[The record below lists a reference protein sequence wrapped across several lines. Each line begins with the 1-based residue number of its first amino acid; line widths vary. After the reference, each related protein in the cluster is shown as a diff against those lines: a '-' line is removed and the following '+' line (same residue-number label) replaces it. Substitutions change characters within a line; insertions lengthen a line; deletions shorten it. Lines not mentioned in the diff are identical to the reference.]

1 MHVGSDIDD
10 EMMKIRMMQI
20 DKKRCPG
27 AGIDFLK
34 IISM

>member
-20 DKKRCPG
+20 DKKDALAPG
-27 AGIDFLK
+27 
-34 IISM
+34 